1 MKKTFL
7 FCSFFLATLA
17 FSEAAFAQ
25 LKIGNNITK
34 VDPNAS
40 LEVEG
45 VTNGRRFRIDK
56 STGQVTI
63 RDGSQ
68 GNGRVLTSDVQGRAS
83 WQLINSNSLSPS
95 ARGVC
100 DGAYTSE
107 LKDDSVQI
115 IPYPNFRQFSGGF
128 WILDEKGFIVGQ
140 PGNYNVRT
148 RLEMVNSSG
157 CTGTSLMSLSV
168 DLVRNGVVIENSGTR
183 DRLSPVYAENFV
195 YNVSILAGISSYD
208 RIGFSIKADIKNPQ
222 PGCTTKVTSGYISL
236 TYQN

>member
-7 FCSFFLATLA
+7 FCSFFLTVLA
-17 FSEAAFAQ
+17 FSETVFAQ

-56 STGQVTI
+56 STGQITI

-68 GNGRVLTSDVQGRAS
+68 QNGRVLTSDAQGRAS
-83 WQLINSNSLSPS
+83 WKQVYSSSLAPFSR
-95 ARGVC
+95 AVYF
-100 DGAYTSE
+100 GAYTDVLE
-107 LKDDSVQI
+107 NGVAQTI
-115 IPYPNFRQFSGGF
+115 IYPNISSLIGEWSVDPIG
-128 WILDEKGFIVGQ
+128 LIVGT
-140 PGNYNVRT
+140 PGNYHFTT

-168 DLVRNGVVIENSGTR
+168 NLIRNGVVIENSGTD
-183 DRLSPVYAENFV
+183 DRLAPVYAENFV
-195 YNVSILAGISSYD
+195 YNVSILGGASGGD

-222 PGCTTKVTSGYISL
+222 PGCTTKVVAGGFQMI
-236 TYQN
+236 YQN

>member
-7 FCSFFLATLA
+7 FCSYFFAMLV

-25 LKIGNNITK
+25 FKIGNNITK

-56 STGQVTI
+56 STGQITI

-68 GNGRVLTSDVQGRAS
+68 GNGRVLTSDAQGRAS
-83 WQLINSNSLSPS
+83 WKLITPNSLSPF
-95 ARGVC
+95 ARGIC
-100 DGAYTSE
+100 DGAHTTE
-107 LKDDSVQI
+107 LQDDSVQI
-115 IPYPNFRQFSGGF
+115 IPYPNFRLFSGGV

-140 PGNYNVRT
+140 PGNYDVRT

-195 YNVSILAGISSYD
+195 YNVSVPAVISSYD
-208 RIGFSIKADIKNPQ
+208 RVGFSIRADIKNPQ
-222 PGCTTKVTSGYISL
+222 PGCTTKVTAGYISL
-236 TYQN
+236 IYQN

>member
-1 MKKTFL
+1 M
-7 FCSFFLATLA
+7 
-17 FSEAAFAQ
+17 
-25 LKIGNNITK
+25 KIGNNITK

-56 STGQVTI
+56 STGQITI

-68 GNGRVLTSDVQGRAS
+68 QYGRVLTSDAQGKAS
-83 WQLINSNSLSPS
+83 WQQILPGSLDPF
-95 ARGVC
+95 ARAHC
-100 DGAYTSE
+100 DGANTNE
-107 LKDDSVQI
+107 LQDDIAQI
-115 IPYPNFRQFSGGF
+115 IQYPKFRHFSGGF

-140 PGNYNVRT
+140 PGNYNIRT

-168 DLVRNGVVIENSGTR
+168 DMVRNGVVIENSGTR
-183 DRLSPVYAENFV
+183 DRLAPVYAENFV
-195 YNVSILAGISSYD
+195 YNVSILATIASRD
-208 RIGFSIKADIKNPQ
+208 RVGFSIKADIKNPQ
-222 PGCTTKVTSGYISL
+222 PGCTTKVIAGDIKL

>member
-7 FCSFFLATLA
+7 FCSFLFTMLI

-56 STGQVTI
+56 STAQITI

-68 GNGRVLTSDVQGRAS
+68 ENGRVLTSDAQGRAS
-83 WQLINSNSLSPS
+83 WKQIYSTSLAPFSR
-95 ARGVC
+95 AIYY
-100 DGAYTSE
+100 GAYTDVLE
-107 LKDDSVQI
+107 NGIAQTI
-115 IPYPNFRQFSGGF
+115 IYPNISVLIGEWSVDPIG
-128 WILDEKGFIVGQ
+128 LIVGTT
-140 PGNYNVRT
+140 GNYDIRT
-148 RLEMVNSSG
+148 RLEMVNSAG

-168 DLVRNGVVIENSGTR
+168 NMIRNGVVLENSGTD
-183 DRLSPVYAENFV
+183 DRLAPVYAENFV
-195 YNVSILAGISSYD
+195 YNVSVLGGALGGD

-222 PGCTTKVTSGYISL
+222 PGCTTKVVAGSFQMV
-236 TYQN
+236 YQN